1 MAGFND
7 IEVPRSSS
15 YVKLSDHVEPLDLSH
30 FAGETVDVRILS
42 GEHNPMI
49 WEAVHWVYV
58 PNSKEGATSKYSARS
73 FNCLDFDNVTGK
85 NHENSVCPFCKA
97 GHNPQR
103 RLIVNVL
110 VREYQEDKPARIKAP
125 TASEAESGFKDV
137 IGGSKA
143 WTPKRVWSISA
154 NLVMDI
160 KTLGRTNKRKVT
172 NKAGESEVRVFDITD
187 PKFGRDLTISYNPD
201 HKVAA
206 KKTMVSLGDNKSALT
221 KEEMGYLTYRLDAA
235 VLFPKPKL
243 ATVLSFIKANIKG
256 GIYSS
261 KALESKNRLAF
272 DRAIL
277 SDSGNEKMG
286 VRGKD
291 FADDSDDD
299 DSSGAIDR
307 KTKAA
312 VAAVIAGFAN
322 DAEVLVENDNGD
334 KVVAAKVLRRVLKR
348 AELESADIVNAVAD
362 VDDDVEL
369 DEDFAEEIA
378 FGSVDLSEI
387 FDEDDDG
394 NLIVEL
400 KKKSKAKKKAAA
412 EPDEDDFMQEEP
424 APKKKKKVVE
434 PEPEDDDSEDD
445 DDSDSEEDEDEDE
458 ESVADSEDGED
469 GDDEDF
475 DEPPK
480 KSKRPTK
487 KPDFNFDDD
496 DDLDD

>member
-1 MAGFND
+1 
-7 IEVPRSSS
+7 
-15 YVKLSDHVEPLDLSH
+15 
-30 FAGETVDVRILS
+30 
-42 GEHNPMI
+42 
-49 WEAVHWVYV
+49 
-58 PNSKEGATSKYSARS
+58 
-73 FNCLDFDNVTGK
+73 
-85 NHENSVCPFCKA
+85 
-97 GHNPQR
+97 
-103 RLIVNVL
+103 
-110 VREYQEDKPARIKAP
+110 
-125 TASEAESGFKDV
+125 
-137 IGGSKA
+137 
-143 WTPKRVWSISA
+143 
-154 NLVMDI
+154 MDI

-221 KEEMGYLTYRLDAA
+221 KEEMGYLTFRLDAA

-291 FADDSDDD
+291 SADDSDDD

-369 DEDFAEEIA
+369 DDDFAEEIA

-400 KKKSKAKKKAAA
+400 KKKSKAKKKVVA

-445 DDSDSEEDEDEDE
+445 ADSDSEEDEDEDE
-458 ESVADSEDGED
+458 ESADDSEDGD
-469 GDDEDF
+469 DADDEDF

-496 DDLDD
+496 LDD

>member
-42 GEHNPMI
+42 DEHNPMI

-286 VRGKD
+286 VRGTD
-291 FADDSDDD
+291 SADDSDDD

-369 DEDFAEEIA
+369 DDDLAEEIA

-400 KKKSKAKKKAAA
+400 KKKAKVKKKVVA

-434 PEPEDDDSEDD
+434 PEPEDDDSEDETGD
-445 DDSDSEEDEDEDE
+445 EDSDSEDA
-458 ESVADSEDGED
+458 ADDDSADD
-469 GDDEDF
+469 SADDDDEDF

-480 KSKRPTK
+480 KSKRPQK
-487 KPDFNFDDD
+487 KPDFDFDD